1 MSSFEDELKQAL
13 RREEAPEGFAERVLA
28 RRAHQI
34 QPQTGCPRHASWLN
48 FFARP
53 TIRWASAAAVSAALL
68 VGGIHYRQV
77 QSERAERERAAGEAA
92 KQRLILALRIASSKL
107 QLAKAKVDET
117 TRVQT
122 VKE

>member
-1 MSSFEDELKQAL
+1 MTSFEDELKHTL
-13 RREEAPEGFAERVLA
+13 RRTDPPAGFAERVLA
-28 RRAHQI
+28 RVANQN
-34 QPQTGCPRHASWLN
+34 QPQASRPRLSTWLN
-48 FFARP
+48 LFARP
-53 TIRWASAAAVSAALL
+53 MIRWASAVAVSAALI
-68 VGGIHYRQV
+68 VGGLFYRQV
-77 QSERAERERAAGEAA
+77 QSEKAERERAAGEAA